1 MTWWP
6 GRAASLSRW
15 VIRSWLAAAP
25 STVTISLRRCWGG
38 SAATAWSRILMW
50 SSASCRPFAQHPGE
64 RLAGV
69 VAVAQQRVIAEP
81 LEIRLGAFFV
91 RMARHDRRLHPQA
104 PHPRQDP
111 VPDPRAPQTALPR
124 PDR

>member
-15 VIRSWLAAAP
+15 VIRSWLAPAP
-25 STVTISLRRCWGG
+25 STVTIGLRRCCGG

-50 SSASCRPFAQHPGE
+50 SSASCRPFAQHPGQ

-69 VAVAQQRVIAEP
+69 VAVAQQRGIAEP
-81 LEIRLGAFFV
+81 LEILLGAFFFRIAGYDPPV
-91 RMARHDRRLHPQA
+91 PPPATPLPPVPLHPLHA
-104 PHPRQDP
+104 
-111 VPDPRAPQTALPR
+111 
-124 PDR
+124 